1 MVAKPARYTG
11 KPPVVDAVCRF
22 TTTWRE
28 PDLAAKLS
36 LIGQLVPVV
45 DENTAQ
51 QIVYMVGHED
61 PQLARD
67 WLSQNTDAN
76 TFALA
81 SIALDSLDVSVPTA
95 DLLQQLDVLG
105 GIQQPYLLMDIL
117 QSRQHDF
124 EEISGWLETTAVL
137 QNEGRQE
144 LKAMFGIGGENAS
157 MYMRVEPGVFNVP
170 FGQ

>member
-1 MVAKPARYTG
+1 
-11 KPPVVDAVCRF
+11 
-22 TTTWRE
+22 
-28 PDLAAKLS
+28 
-36 LIGQLVPVV
+36 
-45 DENTAQ
+45 
-51 QIVYMVGHED
+51 MVGHED

-81 SIALDSLDVSVPTA
+81 SIALDSLDGSVPTA
-95 DLLQQLDVLG
+95 ELLQQLDALG